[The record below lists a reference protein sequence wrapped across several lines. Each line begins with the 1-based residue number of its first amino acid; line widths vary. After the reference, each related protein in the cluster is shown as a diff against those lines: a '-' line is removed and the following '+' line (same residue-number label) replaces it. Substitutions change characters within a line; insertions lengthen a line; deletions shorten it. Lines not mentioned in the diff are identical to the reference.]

1 LTSDVVLNYGDDMTA
16 ANAIPSTTWSSFQR
30 DAKRV
35 ADQAMDSDILL
46 ERRDGPD
53 LVIGT
58 ADRREELVES
68 VEVLTRLL
76 SAVIGDA
83 SIRRSLTDPS
93 VLPWLSFLPE
103 RDRETF
109 AIEFVS
115 TTAAA
120 IELHTLAP
128 VSVLLREWKNTAL
141 VHADP
146 RLAAAMR
153 RDHPGA
159 GEVVPRPKT

>member
-1 LTSDVVLNYGDDMTA
+1 MTA
-16 ANAIPSTTWSSFQR
+16 ANAIPSTSWSAFQR

-35 ADQAMDSDILL
+35 ADQAMESDILL

-93 VLPWLSFLPE
+93 VLPWLAFIPE
-103 RDRETF
+103 EDRAAF
-109 AIEFVS
+109 ALEFIT

-128 VSVLLREWKNTAL
+128 VAVLLREWKNTAL

-153 RDHPGA
+153 RDHPGS
-159 GEVVPRPKT
+159 GDTVPRPKD

>member
-1 LTSDVVLNYGDDMTA
+1 MTA
-16 ANAIPSTTWSSFQR
+16 TTTIPSTTWSSFQR

-35 ADQAMDSDILL
+35 ADRAAESDIRL

-58 ADRREELVES
+58 AERREELVES
-68 VEVLTRLL
+68 VAVLTRLL
-76 SAVIGDA
+76 GAVINDA
-83 SIRRSLTDPS
+83 TVLRRLADPA
-93 VLPWLSFLPE
+93 VLPWLTFLPE
-103 RDRETF
+103 RDREAF
-109 AIEFVS
+109 AAEFVS

-120 IELHTLAP
+120 IDLGTLAP
-128 VSVLLREWKNTAL
+128 VSVLLHEWKNTAL

-159 GEVVPRPKT
+159 GGIVPRPNG

>member
-1 LTSDVVLNYGDDMTA
+1 MIA

-35 ADQAMDSDILL
+35 ADQAAESDVLL

-58 ADRREELVES
+58 AERREELVES
-68 VEVLTRLL
+68 IDVLARLL

-83 SIRRSLTDPS
+83 AVLRRLSDPS
-93 VLPWLSFLPE
+93 VLPWLAFLPK

-109 AIEFVS
+109 AAEFVS

-120 IELHTLAP
+120 IDLGTLAP
-128 VSVLLREWKNTAL
+128 VSVLLHEWKNTAL

-159 GEVVPRPKT
+159 GAIVARPTD

>member
-1 LTSDVVLNYGDDMTA
+1 MTA

-35 ADQAMDSDILL
+35 ADQAAESDILL

-58 ADRREELVES
+58 AERREELVES
-68 VEVLTRLL
+68 VTVLTRLL
-76 SAVIGDA
+76 SAVIRDVEML
-83 SIRRSLTDPS
+83 RRVSDPS
-93 VLPWLSFLPE
+93 VLPWLAFLPD

-109 AIEFVS
+109 AAEFVS

-120 IELHTLAP
+120 IELGTLAP
-128 VSVLLREWKNTAL
+128 VTVLLHEWKNTAL

-159 GEVVPRPKT
+159 GEAVPRPGG

>member
-1 LTSDVVLNYGDDMTA
+1 LTSEIVLNYGVAMTA
-16 ANAIPSTTWSSFQR
+16 TTTIPSTTWSSFQR

-35 ADQAMDSDILL
+35 ADRAAESDIRL

-58 ADRREELVES
+58 AERREELVES
-68 VEVLTRLL
+68 VAVLTRLL
-76 SAVIGDA
+76 GAVINDA
-83 SIRRSLTDPS
+83 TVLRRLADPA
-93 VLPWLSFLPE
+93 VLPWLTFLPE
-103 RDRETF
+103 RDREAF
-109 AIEFVS
+109 AAEFVS

-120 IELHTLAP
+120 IDLGTLAP
-128 VSVLLREWKNTAL
+128 VSVLLHEWKNTAL

-159 GEVVPRPKT
+159 GGIVPRPNG

>member
-1 LTSDVVLNYGDDMTA
+1 MTA
-16 ANAIPSTTWSSFQR
+16 ANVMPSTTWSSFQR

-35 ADQAMDSDILL
+35 ADQAMESDILL

-58 ADRREELVES
+58 ADRREELLES
-68 VEVLTRLL
+68 VEVLTRLV
-76 SAVIGDA
+76 SAVIGDV
-83 SIRRSLTDPS
+83 SIRRSLMDPS

-103 RDRETF
+103 QDRATF
-109 AIEFVS
+109 ATEFVA

-120 IELHTLAP
+120 IELHTLTP
-128 VSVLLREWKNTAL
+128 VSVLLREWKTSAL

-159 GEVVPRPKT
+159 GAIVSRPKG

>member
-1 LTSDVVLNYGDDMTA
+1 MTSTTT
-16 ANAIPSTTWSSFQR
+16 IPSTTWSSFQR

-35 ADQAMDSDILL
+35 ADQAAESDIRLK
-46 ERRDGPD
+46 RRDGPD

-58 ADRREELVES
+58 AERREELVES
-68 VEVLTRLL
+68 IDVLTRLL
-76 SAVIGDA
+76 AAVITDA
-83 SIRRSLTDPS
+83 AVLRSLADPA
-93 VLPWLSFLPE
+93 VLPWLTFLPE
-103 RDRETF
+103 SDRESF
-109 AIEFVS
+109 AAEFVS

-120 IELHTLAP
+120 IDLGTLTP

-153 RDHPGA
+153 REHPGSGA
-159 GEVVPRPKT
+159 VIPRPAG